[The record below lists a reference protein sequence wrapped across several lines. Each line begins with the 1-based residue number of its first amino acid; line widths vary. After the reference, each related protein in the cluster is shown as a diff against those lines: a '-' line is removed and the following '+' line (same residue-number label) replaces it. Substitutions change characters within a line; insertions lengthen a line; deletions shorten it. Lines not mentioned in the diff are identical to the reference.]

1 MEEAEIQLVKRA
13 QAGDSAAFTQ
23 LVHRYDRKVL
33 QTAQQILNDVPD
45 SQDVYQETF
54 IRAYRHLPSF
64 RYECQFG
71 TWLMRIAINAA
82 RTRLRQRR
90 LRQFI
95 ALEDQAAVEL
105 KSDPDMPLDSSLVR
119 QHVAR
124 LPAKLQIVVTLKYF
138 QGYKIREIAEM
149 MQCQEGT
156 VKNYLFRAVEKLR
169 KLMVIQ
175 RDE

>member
-1 MEEAEIQLVKRA
+1 MDEAEIQLVKRA

-33 QTAQQILNDVPD
+33 LTAQQILNDIPD

-54 IRAYRHLPSF
+54 IRAFRHLSSF

-71 TWLMRIAINAA
+71 TWLMRIAINTA

-90 LRQFI
+90 VRQFLS
-95 ALEDQAAVEL
+95 LEDQAAVEL
-105 KSDPDMPLDSSLVR
+105 KSDPERPIDPNYVR
-119 QHVAR
+119 QQVGR
-124 LPAKLQIVVTLKYF
+124 LPAKLRIVVTLKYF
-138 QGYKIREIAEM
+138 QGYKIKEIAEM

-169 KLMVIQ
+169 TLMKVE